1 MFGDDKSIDNLQQ
14 LFAEVKRYLELQK
27 EYATLDIVE
36 KLTIILSTLISVL
49 IFLILGMI
57 ALLYLSFTFAYLLAP
72 YVGGLTG
79 SYAIIT
85 GIIIL
90 LIVIVAIFRKRFIVQ
105 PLTNFLAKL
114 LLNRK

>member
-1 MFGDDKSIDNLQQ
+1 MFVDDKSIDNLQE
-14 LFAEVKRYLELQK
+14 LFKEVKKYLQLQK
-27 EYATLDIVE
+27 EYATLEILE
-36 KLTIILSTLISVL
+36 KLIIILSTLISVL
-49 IFLILGMI
+49 IFLVLGMI

-72 YVGGLTG
+72 YVDGLTG
-79 SYAIIT
+79 SFAIIT

-90 LIVIVAIFRKRFIVQ
+90 IILFVVLFRKRLIVQ